1 MDERGAAMAPA
12 GSDANAT
19 HLRVAAGKAV
29 LVIARTDA
37 AAVPPELFV
46 VGPGG
51 YCSPRHRVP
60 LNSRNEGSKCVSM
73 ARRATVLA
81 YIARHVIG
89 CCLIQDT
96 RVRSALDDVAS
107 TFHSALPSGSA
118 ASCSASSW

>member
-51 YCSPRHRVP
+51 YCSPRHPNYLEPSSVEVNRPPWCSP
-60 LNSRNEGSKCVSM
+60 LHLDHFEPLSRNIQVNPY
-73 ARRATVLA
+73 RLP
-81 YIARHVIG
+81 RHP
-89 CCLIQDT
+89 T
-96 RVRSALDDVAS
+96 H
-107 TFHSALPSGSA
+107 FE
-118 ASCSASSW
+118 ASSVELHGIQ